1 MSASSSRSFI
11 GSDSTPLNERRTDGT
26 ADRNLA
32 LKLGV
37 VALGAFG
44 FGFALVPLYS
54 VLCAVTG
61 YGDRAE
67 LTRASAAPTAA
78 DATRLVTVEFMANLP
93 SVGSWEFRPEVRSMQ
108 VQPGRLYEAKFLAG
122 NLTGQATWAQ
132 AVPDISPSKVTPYFR
147 KTECFCFTPQHFA
160 VNESRDMS
168 VRFFVDPQLPKQ
180 IDRITLS
187 YTFYDTKA
195 PVARR

>member
-1 MSASSSRSFI
+1 VSFRHL
-11 GSDSTPLNERRTDGT
+11 SDSRKDTK
-26 ADRNLA
+26 AHRNLA

-44 FGFALVPLYS
+44 FGFALVPLYN

-61 YGDRAE
+61 YGDRSE
-67 LTRASAAPTAA
+67 LIRAAAAPTTVDAA
-78 DATRLVTVEFMANLP
+78 RLVTVEFIANLP
-93 SVGSWEFRPEVRSMQ
+93 SVGSWNFKPEVRTMQ
-108 VQPGRLYEAKFLAG
+108 VHPGRLYEAKFLAG
-122 NLTGQATWAQ
+122 NLTGQPTWAQ
-132 AVPDISPSKVTPYFR
+132 AVPDISPSKATAFFR
-147 KTECFCFTPQHFA
+147 KTDCFCFTPQHFE

-168 VRFFVDPQLPKQ
+168 VRFFVDPQLPRQ
-180 IDRITLS
+180 VDHITLS